1 MREKDGKG
9 QERRGEEK
17 KVGRE
22 GEISVIGLRGTDAP
36 GRNPV
41 LKLLAVQV
49 YEWRIERN
57 GSAGFGG
64 SKHDVDN
71 GRSA

>member
-1 MREKDGKG
+1 MREKEGKG

-49 YEWRIERN
+49 YE
-57 GSAGFGG
+57 
-64 SKHDVDN
+64 
-71 GRSA
+71 